1 MEITYFEPQENRLIP
16 ARILEIRRTRAAI
29 QELPGGKRWTVPLYM
44 INIEG
49 THTDITPK
57 KNHVDRLSL
66 KIGDQ
71 VGFTGKNGSEL
82 FGAIIKL
89 NPKRAKIQT
98 REGIW
103 AVPYSMLFTII
114 DGEQARDHLHQ
125 LRSNYLRTAA
135 STRRLMTIVL
145 PAEYL
150 RCSKIQTMRM
160 LINETRNRQKDT
172 QIHRHRIPKHLVTV
186 AHPILGGL
194 HHEYGLMPTAD

>member
-1 MEITYFEPQENRLIP
+1 MDYELIVSALQKASAFDLYRLQSAIGHLLDDPLRLNAIKRQLRPGMEITYFEPQENRLIP

-71 VGFTGKNGSEL
+71 VGFTGKDGSEL
-82 FGAIIKL
+82 FGSIIKL

-98 REGIW
+98 RQGVW

-114 DGEQARDHLHQ
+114 DGEQARDQ
-125 LRSNYLRTAA
+125 F
-135 STRRLMTIVL
+135 V
-145 PAEYL
+145 PAEIEL
-150 RCSKIQTMRM
+150 FTDSC
-160 LINETRNRQKDT
+160 INPAPDDDNIAR
-172 QIHRHRIPKHLVTV
+172 
-186 AHPILGGL
+186 
-194 HHEYGLMPTAD
+194 